1 MLYFGKKIKMR
12 RAFTMTHILLV
23 DDHQTFLAGTKMILE
38 KHHYTVTT
46 ASHPTKALEL
56 QKTNNYELFL
66 FDLKLPEM
74 NGYELAGHTLQL
86 TPHARIVILTGEDIV
101 DHFDG
106 LINLGVYG
114 ILEKSISE
122 QELVMSLNLV
132 KYDKMVLPLNLVRQ
146 LRSKQAF
153 QSDYSKRMDA
163 PLKDNEIEILRLV
176 AQGLK
181 NKDIANQ
188 LFMSQRNVEYIL
200 SHLFNKL
207 EVASRQEAVLKAIE
221 LNVLKV
227 D

>member
-1 MLYFGKKIKMR
+1 M
-12 RAFTMTHILLV
+12 AHILLV

-46 ASHPTKALEL
+46 ASHPLEALEL
-56 QKTNNYELFL
+56 QKTTSYDLYL

-74 NGYELAGHTLQL
+74 NGFELSGQTLQL
-86 TPHARIVILTGEDIV
+86 NPNARIVILTGEDILE
-101 DHFDG
+101 HFDR
-106 LINLGVYG
+106 LVNLGVYG

-122 QELVMSLNLV
+122 QELVMSLELV
-132 KYDKMVLPLNLVRQ
+132 KHDKMVLPLHLVRQ
-146 LRSKQAF
+146 LRSKQSYE
-153 QSDYSKRMDA
+153 SDSSKSIDT
-163 PLKDNEIEILRLV
+163 PLKDNEMEILRLV

-181 NKDIANQ
+181 NKDIAHQ

-207 EVASRQEAVLKAIE
+207 KVASRQEAVLKAIE